1 VLQCAL
7 SKIQAHA
14 KVVAAR
20 RAERLAEAQVRIV
33 EARARAEER
42 ELAGSTTSNW
52 VPLAIGLGV
61 IALVS
66 VTGVIVYLYTRRTN
80 DDNTN
85 NGLAGA
91 LPMQL
96 AAPTPS
102 VPQIYLVNTGTTG
115 PTERLCAAPQ
125 PTSSMQ
131 ELPISAA
138 TQPRPRYHDDPCSNT
153 RR

>member
-1 VLQCAL
+1 VTDRAL

-20 RAERLAEAQVRIV
+20 RAERLAEAQVRIA

-42 ELAGSTTSNW
+42 ELAGSSTNW

-66 VTGVIVYLYTRRTN
+66 VTGVIVYLYTRRAN
-80 DDNTN
+80 DNAN

-96 AAPTPS
+96 AAPAPS
-102 VPQIYLVNTGTTG
+102 APQIYLVNTGTTG
-115 PTERLCAAPQ
+115 PAPTAPLCATP
-125 PTSSMQ
+125 SSTPMQ

-138 TQPRPRYHDDPCSNT
+138 TQPRPRYHDDPCSGT